1 MLEGLEDGSD
11 VGDVEGLVDGD
22 ELGEFEGW
30 SLRQKIFCKEILNR
44 TNIGRKCEN
53 YSLPASKALLS
64 ARS

>member
-1 MLEGLEDGSD
+1 MKQVCKLMPTCFEGAIVGELEGLEDGSD

-44 TNIGRKCEN
+44 TNV
-53 YSLPASKALLS
+53 
-64 ARS
+64 

>member
-1 MLEGLEDGSD
+1 MVGEIEGLDDGSD

-44 TNIGRKCEN
+44 TNV
-53 YSLPASKALLS
+53 
-64 ARS
+64 